1 MSLEIARERGQEV
14 RGLCVDLQS
23 AGPGFSPSP
32 LAGFFTVTV
41 IPSLN
46 PRSSL

>member
-32 LAGFFTVTV
+32 LAGLVTV